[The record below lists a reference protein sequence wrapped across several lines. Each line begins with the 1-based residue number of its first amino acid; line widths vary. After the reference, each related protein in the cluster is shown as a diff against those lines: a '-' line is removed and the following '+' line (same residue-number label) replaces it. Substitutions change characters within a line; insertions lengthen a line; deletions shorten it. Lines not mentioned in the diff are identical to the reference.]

1 MPVVLVMAAVAIL
14 AGVVVIAV
22 GRGGELAIVR
32 SDIPPV
38 RFDLF
43 TPADVAAF
51 RPRLA
56 FFGYSARVT
65 DDALLQIARAVAE
78 RDAELSRLRVQLTAV
93 RDQLDDGAEPGPA
106 RSPGADQEPAADRGM
121 TNPGP
126 ADAWP
131 EAARDEPDP
140 ADDWPPAASAG
151 PASDEWPPAG
161 RAGPASDEWPPAGR
175 AGPASD
181 EWPPAGRAGPA
192 SDEWPPASRTGPEA
206 DAWPL
211 GRHAEA
217 EPDAWPGAA
226 GHEPEPNSWPS
237 VVGHPPE
244 PAEPDEPDL
253 AREQPSGPEPAP
265 AGSSGAP
272 AVTAGPA
279 APAGAGDEADP
290 VARYWDEDR

>member
-32 SDIPPV
+32 SDVPPV

-106 RSPGADQEPAADRGM
+106 RAPGTDQEPAAGRGM
-121 TNPGP
+121 TDPGS

-131 EAARDEPDP
+131 EAARDEPE
-140 ADDWPPAASAG
+140 SAG
-151 PASDEWPPAG
+151 A
-161 RAGPASDEWPPAGR
+161 
-175 AGPASD
+175 
-181 EWPPAGRAGPA
+181 
-192 SDEWPPASRTGPEA
+192 WPPASHTG
-206 DAWPL
+206 
-211 GRHAEA
+211 A
-217 EPDAWPGAA
+217 EPDAWPSPA
-226 GHEPEPNSWPS
+226 GHAPEPDAWPS

-244 PAEPDEPDL
+244 PDELDL
-253 AREQPSGPEPAP
+253 AGTQAPRPESA
-265 AGSSGAP
+265 AGGAGP

-279 APAGAGDEADP
+279 ASAAAGDEADP

>member
-32 SDIPPV
+32 SDVPPV

-78 RDAELSRLRVQLTAV
+78 RDAELSRLRVQLTAA

-106 RSPGADQEPAADRGM
+106 RAPGADQEPAAGRGM
-121 TNPGP
+121 TDPGS

-131 EAARDEPDP
+131 EAARDEPE
-140 ADDWPPAASAG
+140 SAG
-151 PASDEWPPAG
+151 A
-161 RAGPASDEWPPAGR
+161 
-175 AGPASD
+175 
-181 EWPPAGRAGPA
+181 
-192 SDEWPPASRTGPEA
+192 WPPASRTGAEP
-206 DAWPL
+206 DAWPSA
-211 GRHAEA
+211 GRAQAEQDAWPPASRTEA
-217 EPDAWPGAA
+217 EPDAWPSAS
-226 GHEPEPNSWPS
+226 GHAPEPDAWPS

-244 PAEPDEPDL
+244 PDELDL
-253 AREQPSGPEPAP
+253 AGAQAPGPESAAAGGTGRLPSLPGLPRRPTPATRRILSH
-265 AGSSGAP
+265 ATGMR
-272 AVTAGPA
+272 T
-279 APAGAGDEADP
+279 GD
-290 VARYWDEDR
+290 

>member
-161 RAGPASDEWPPAGR
+161 RAGPEA
-175 AGPASD
+175 
-181 EWPPAGRAGPA
+181 
-192 SDEWPPASRTGPEA
+192 DEWPPASRTGPEA